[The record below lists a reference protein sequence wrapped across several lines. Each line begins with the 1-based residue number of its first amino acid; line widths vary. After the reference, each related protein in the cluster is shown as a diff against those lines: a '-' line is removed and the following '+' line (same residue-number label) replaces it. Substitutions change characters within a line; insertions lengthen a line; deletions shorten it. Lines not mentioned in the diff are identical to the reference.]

1 MLCVIAQPRKKELM
15 HKSSYLFLILF
26 CTILFSCQK
35 EKQKEIPKEEYWE
48 NIELITKSQ
57 KVTVYK
63 FEDTASVEK
72 KIYKKVS
79 GEFISAVY
87 KLEKV
92 ESKNF
97 KMNKS
102 ERDSLYSYVIK
113 LLTKPTF
120 TDKAATDYAG
130 YILIKLKDRN
140 TTLMCEYQSVG
151 EWSTISPETKKI
163 YKLINPKVE
172 MPK

>member
-1 MLCVIAQPRKKELM
+1 MF
-15 HKSSYLFLILF
+15 KSSNLFFILF
-26 CTILFSCQK
+26 FTILISCQK
-35 EKQKEIPKEEYWE
+35 KKRNEITKEKSWEY
-48 NIELITKSQ
+48 IELATRSQ
-57 KVTVYK
+57 RITVYK

-72 KIYKKVS
+72 EIYKKVG

-87 KLEKV
+87 KLEKI
-92 ESKNF
+92 ERKNF
-97 KMNKS
+97 KINKT
-102 ERDSLYSYVIK
+102 ERDSLYNFVFK

-130 YILIKLKDRN
+130 YIKIKLKDRN

-163 YKLINPKVE
+163 YALINPKAE
-172 MPK
+172 LPK

>member
-1 MLCVIAQPRKKELM
+1 ML
-15 HKSSYLFLILF
+15 KSSYLFLTLF
-26 CTILFSCQK
+26 FSVLISCQK
-35 EKQKEIPKEEYWE
+35 EKQKEIPKEKNWE

-57 KVTVYK
+57 RITVYK

-79 GEFISAVY
+79 GEFITAVY

-92 ESKNF
+92 ERKNF
-97 KMNKS
+97 KINQS
-102 ERDSLYSYVIK
+102 ERDSLYNYVFK

-120 TDKAATDYAG
+120 TDRDVTDYAG
-130 YILIKLKDRN
+130 YMMIKLKDRN
-140 TTLMCEYQSVG
+140 TILTCEYKSVG
-151 EWSTISPETKKI
+151 EWSTISAETKNI

-172 MPK
+172 LPE